1 MGRKRTGTVYE
12 KPAGSG
18 KWWYAFL
25 LRSGKRHTKPVP
37 ARPDGKAI
45 TEADAKLYKDEV
57 LRRYELGLWDPEAP
71 APAPPPP
78 MPTCAGYGAAWAK
91 ALPHDSA
98 VIEQNHVAHH
108 LDGTDLGRMRLDLAR
123 PPDVAAWVLGLRQK
137 PSPVGGTFAPSTVRA
152 IYATVKK
159 LFNAAVFEGK
169 IPATPC
175 VLPPGTLPKG
185 GDKVPGARATW
196 KFSGADVE
204 RLISAPEVPLD
215 RRVAYAILFLAGLRR
230 GELVVLRW
238 RDWDPTRAPLGCLT
252 VARAMK
258 AVKKVEGP
266 TKTLAVREVPVHPTL
281 AAVLAEWKLGGWQR
295 HTRSAKPPQP
305 GDLVVPSRVGTVREG
320 RNVYAQFRAD
330 CDALELRARRV
341 HGTRHTFISLGVDAG
356 ARLDVLRTI
365 THTRPVRD
373 AFDLYRHEA
382 WSTLCAEVAKLPIR
396 RVPDVLPLWKAVGAP
411 GSNATENATAP
422 QEDAESAMKTY
433 PVVWL
438 SEDIS
443 NPGSTRV
450 PPETPEDLKDASAEG
465 CAEPEPNDPS
475 GADSATTG
483 SDSREGFGRLVGEQ
497 LAYAW
502 FEAVVARGEEP

>member
-18 KWWYAFL
+18 KWWYSFL
-25 LRSGKRHTKPVP
+25 LRSKKRHSKPVP
-37 ARPDGKAI
+37 DRPDGRPI

-71 APAPPPP
+71 PPAAPPP
-78 MPTCAGYGAAWAK
+78 MPTCAAYGAAWAK

-98 VIEQNHVAHH
+98 VIEQNHVEHH
-108 LDGTDLGRMRLDLAR
+108 LDGTDLGKMRLDLAR

-137 PSPVGGTFAPSTVRA
+137 PSPAGGTFAPSTVRA
-152 IYATVKK
+152 IYATAKK
-159 LFNAAVFEGK
+159 MFAAAVFEGK

-185 GDKVPGARATW
+185 GDKVPGARAGW
-196 KFSGADVE
+196 KFGRAEVE
-204 RLISAPEVPLD
+204 RLISAPEIPAD

-238 RDWDPTRAPLGCLT
+238 RDWDPTRDPLGCLT

-295 HTRSAKPPQP
+295 YTKGSKPPAP
-305 GDLVVPSRVGTVREG
+305 GDLIVPSRAGTARLG

-341 HGTRHTFISLGVDAG
+341 HSTRHTFISLGVDAG

-382 WSTLCAEVAKLPIR
+382 WSTLCAEVEKLPIR
-396 RVPDVLPLWKAVGAP
+396 RLPDVLPLWKAVGAP
-411 GSNATENATAP
+411 GANATEIATTP
-422 QEDAESAMKTY
+422 QDAAESTVKTY
-433 PVVWL
+433 PVVW
-438 SEDIS
+438 SSQDIS
-443 NPGSTRV
+443 NPDRTRD
-450 PPETPEDLKDASAEG
+450 PSETPEDFESPPPAG
-465 CAEPEPNDPS
+465 GAEPAQNDPS
-475 GADSATTG
+475 DADSATTG
-483 SDSREGFGRLVGEQ
+483 SVSREGFGRLVGEQ